1 MYQLNAFVVLFSA
14 WAAVAVNGYRCGDDG
29 DSDYFCDKK
38 LNEIHIVMTH
48 NSLSY
53 LVGAA
58 RNQNHSPVN
67 QFRNGVRGF
76 NFDLYPT
83 DRSETKIWTRH
94 GWGGGLQSHNP
105 TDEIQELI
113 AELNL
118 KKNRDEI
125 IVVQLQN
132 GLDGHRIGTAGIDY
146 LVNLFGTLLIE
157 KKEDY
162 IDSEDLGVAIQDNQ
176 RVYLVTNEEADE
188 GKNFFRSADV
198 IGENRYQWEKC
209 FKRRSN
215 DRKEMPL
222 VCRNDPTPQ
231 CRGNDAMLL
240 MNHFCGRPNYANQKC
255 RILWNAQRMHG
266 SSTFRPSR
274 YPNIINVD
282 FYDKGDVIGA
292 QQCLRDGNIGGNGC
306 ETCEKMDY

>member
-14 WAAVAVNGYRCGDDG
+14 LAVAVNGYRCGDDG
-29 DSDYFCDKK
+29 DSDYFCRKK

-113 AELNL
+113 AELKL

-162 IDSEDLGVAIQDNQ
+162 IESEDLGVAIQNNQ

-222 VCRNDPTPQ
+222 VCRSDPTPE
-231 CRGNDAMLL
+231 CRGSEHMLL

>member
-14 WAAVAVNGYRCGDDG
+14 LAAVAVNGYRCGDDG
-29 DSDYFCDKK
+29 DSDYFCHKK

-53 LVGAA
+53 LVGFA
-58 RNQNHSPVN
+58 RNQDHSPVN

-76 NFDLYPT
+76 NFDLYPS
-83 DRSETKIWTRH
+83 DRRETKIWTRH
-94 GWGGGLQSHNP
+94 GWGIQSHNP

-132 GLDGHRIGTAGIDY
+132 GLTGHRIGTAGIDY
-146 LVNLFGTLLIE
+146 LVNLFGTLLID

-162 IDSEDLGVAIQDNQ
+162 IKGKDLGVAIEKNQ
-176 RVYLVTNEEADE
+176 RVYLVTNEEANED
-188 GKNFFRSADV
+188 KNFFRSPDV

-222 VCRNDPTPQ
+222 VCRSDPTRQ
-231 CRGNDAMLL
+231 CRGDDAMLL

-255 RILWNAQRMHG
+255 RILRNAQRMHG
-266 SSTFRPSR
+266 SRTFRPSR
-274 YPNIINVD
+274 HPNIIMVD
-282 FYDKGDVIGA
+282 FYDKGDVFGA